1 MYEITVTKNPS
12 LSLPALDF
20 AGAPCGIDVRK
31 VVDTGI
37 RPVVTTG
44 IAHRDAGVG
53 QIGAGIVRVPM
64 ECYTQALTAVAAK
77 FLKS

>member
-1 MYEITVTKNPS
+1 
-12 LSLPALDF
+12 
-20 AGAPCGIDVRK
+20 VRK

-44 IAHRDAGVG
+44 IAHKDAGVG

-64 ECYTQALTAVAAK
+64 EAYSKALNGLANK
-77 FLKS
+77 FLIPSPLVGEG